1 MILRV
6 KDQDGYGSGKTI
18 NIPSP
23 YGDSFTYM
31 GWSLITAT
39 GSNQYKLRV
48 KTGEHYDANGFGKI
62 GDRYVIACTPTFG
75 KIGDEID
82 FVLANGRVIHG
93 VMGDEKN
100 MSDAGCNKWGHD
112 NGHSVVEFVVNKS
125 MWYHTGK
132 TVTKFHPEWEKSR
145 VVKAINLGKN
155 HLR

>member
-1 MILRV
+1 M
-6 KDQDGYGSGKTI
+6 
-18 NIPSP
+18 
-23 YGDSFTYM
+23 
-31 GWSLITAT
+31 
-39 GSNQYKLRV
+39 

-112 NGHSVVEFVVNKS
+112 GGHSVVEFVVNKS

-132 TVTKFHPEWEKSR
+132 PSR
-145 VVKAINLGKN
+145 GFIQNGKKPGC
-155 HLR
+155 

>member
-100 MSDAGCNKWGHD
+100 MSDAGCNKW
-112 NGHSVVEFVVNKS
+112 
-125 MWYHTGK
+125 TQCC
-132 TVTKFHPEWEKSR
+132 
-145 VVKAINLGKN
+145 
-155 HLR
+155 